1 MSLAEPGAPDRCQN
15 AGVQETRATEAV
27 DHLQSAA
34 LELIEAARAFLDVL
48 EELVADRERL
58 GEAADVVGAA
68 AGAAARIVG
77 FGASVVADGAPPPHP
92 GEPQTAASP
101 VIERIPVS

>member
-1 MSLAEPGAPDRCQN
+1 MP
-15 AGVQETRATEAV
+15 ETRATDAV

-77 FGASVVADGAPPPHP
+77 FGAPVGPDGDPTAPARP
-92 GEPQTAASP
+92 GDPSPAPSP

>member
-1 MSLAEPGAPDRCQN
+1 MPPDRCQN
-15 AGVQETRATEAV
+15 AGVPETRATEAV

-77 FGASVVADGAPPPHP
+77 FGAPVGPDGAP
-92 GEPQTAASP
+92 TAPAQPADASPSP